1 MATCETTYLDVCGN
15 KVASWYGDQPAFT
28 SGTTSPPALR
38 MRFLIATIELALR
51 GSGEHEFQSYA
62 IHAIAQTRRFRTIVV
77 YMTEV
82 TTAATA
88 MHFGLQDKE
97 RAIFTRAYGIR

>member
-1 MATCETTYLDVCGN
+1 
-15 KVASWYGDQPAFT
+15 
-28 SGTTSPPALR
+28 